1 MLVFGRPGK
10 EASMV
15 KADQNTGITRK
26 LGEYVGGLT
35 YEDLSPEAV
44 TAAKNLL
51 LDILGV
57 AAKGSTTESA
67 RAAVQ
72 ALAKAGRPG
81 ESVAAGTRHRFVPE
95 YAALANGIAAH
106 SLDFDDLSNESSLH
120 PGAVILT
127 TAMACGDLTHVDGKS
142 FIAAVAGGYEV
153 MVRLGRALKPAE
165 HYARGFHPTGTC
177 GAFGSAAVASRL
189 LGLKEDAFL
198 WSLGIAGSQTS
209 GSLEFLAQGT
219 WTKRFHPGWASH
231 SGIIAALL
239 AQEGF
244 TGPTTIIEGRD
255 GFLNA
260 YSADSDPSLVLEDL
274 GGQSLLERTS
284 VKPHA
289 CCRYKHGAVDCV
301 LELAQ
306 EHNLTASDIQ
316 KVRVGVLSAGFGI
329 IAEPAEQKRNPST
342 VVDMQFSMPFGVAV
356 AVLHGQAFFTEY
368 AEGMAA
374 RPEVKEIMAKVE
386 CVTDPAL
393 DALYPRQWPAW
404 VEITIKDSR
413 TLKATTDYPKGDPE
427 NALTWDELKAK
438 FSALSE
444 DVFSA
449 ERQGEIISAVE
460 RLEDL
465 SDIREL
471 TQLLAKE

>member
-1 MLVFGRPGK
+1 
-10 EASMV
+10 MV
-15 KADQNTGITRK
+15 QADKNAGITRT
-26 LGEYVGGLT
+26 LGEYVSGLT

-57 AAKGSTTESA
+57 AAAGSTSDSA
-67 RAAVQ
+67 KAATQ
-72 ALAKAGRPG
+72 AIAKAGRPG
-81 ESVAAGTRHRFVPE
+81 ESVVAGTPHKFVPE
-95 YAALANGIAAH
+95 YAALANGVAAH

-165 HYARGFHPTGTC
+165 HYARGFHPTATC
-177 GAFGSAAVASRL
+177 GAFGSAAVASQL
-189 LGLKEDAFL
+189 LGLKDDAFL
-198 WSLGIAGSQTS
+198 WALGIAGSQTS
-209 GSLEFLAQGT
+209 GSMEFLAQGT

-244 TGPTTIIEGRD
+244 SGPTTIIEGKD

-289 CCRYKHGAVDCV
+289 CCRYKHGPIDCV
-301 LELAQ
+301 LELVE
-306 EHNLTASDIQ
+306 EHNLTADDIQ

-356 AVLHGQAFFTEY
+356 AVLHGQAFFSEY

-374 RPEVKEIMAKVE
+374 RPEVKEMMSKVE
-386 CVTDPAL
+386 CVRDPEL
-393 DALYPRQWPAW
+393 DAHFPRQWPAW
-404 VEITIKDSR
+404 AEITTKDGR

-444 DVFSA
+444 GVFSPA
-449 ERQGEIISAVE
+449 RQGEIVSAVE
-460 RLEDL
+460 NLDAL

-471 TQLLAKE
+471 TQLLAGE